1 MTTAIFQSFDPS
13 ARGWGENLAFGA
25 PESVHE
31 AHALGDVPRVL
42 AAAEAAALAGKWVAV
57 FVAYEAAPAFDPAFR
72 THEPMPGLPLAWAA
86 VFAGPEENAELK
98 TQKAERAEQKTPD
111 AGFSDWQAD
120 VSRAEHETAVR
131 RIRDYIA
138 AGDLYQA
145 NYTIPLHAT
154 FRGDPLDAFHALG
167 GAQGAGYSAFLDLGP
182 RKILCFSP
190 ELFFECGPQKSGGGV
205 LPPPET
211 PGGCHRHGVLSTPKV
226 AKGAGGTGASVTAT
240 LPPPAPSATLR
251 VKVNPWQCHSPE
263 GFGERRERPL
273 PDSWRVALASEPVD
287 SRDAFL
293 FHKTTRRVVYDAA
306 REAHPAADD
315 VILWNERGE
324 LTESCFANLVLEI
337 GGERVTP
344 PVECGLLAGVF
355 RQDLLEAGVVREGV
369 LHREDLAKA
378 DAVWLVNSVRGWIRA
393 ELDGA
398 RAYKRPQA

>member
-1 MTTAIFQSFDPS
+1 M
-13 ARGWGENLAFGA
+13 RN
-25 PESVHE
+25 
-31 AHALGDVPRVL
+31 
-42 AAAEAAALAGKWVAV
+42 
-57 FVAYEAAPAFDPAFR
+57 
-72 THEPMPGLPLAWAA
+72 
-86 VFAGPEENAELK
+86 
-98 TQKAERAEQKTPD
+98 
-111 AGFSDWQAD
+111 
-120 VSRAEHETAVR
+120 
-131 RIRDYIA
+131 
-138 AGDLYQA
+138 
-145 NYTIPLHAT
+145 
-154 FRGDPLDAFHALG
+154 
-167 GAQGAGYSAFLDLGP
+167 
-182 RKILCFSP
+182 
-190 ELFFECGPQKSGGGV
+190 
-205 LPPPET
+205 
-211 PGGCHRHGVLSTPKV
+211 
-226 AKGAGGTGASVTAT
+226 
-240 LPPPAPSATLR
+240 PPADSATLG
-251 VKVNPWQCHSPE
+251 VKNNPWQCHSPE

-355 RQDLLEAGVVREGV
+355 RQELLEAGVVREGV